1 MKRIAYLI
9 LASAAYAFSCA
20 SYGAGVAGF
29 HPDCAVCHQA
39 SPPSA
44 ENANREACV
53 GCHGEAPE
61 KGSVTADGKTLNP
74 HKGHFDVFDCLQCH
88 PAHKPG
94 KNGCLEC
101 HKSVSGVM
109 PEK

>member
-1 MKRIAYLI
+1 MKRMAYLM
-9 LASAAYAFSCA
+9 LASAVYAFSFA
-20 SYGAGVAGF
+20 SNAAGVAGF

-74 HKGHFDVFDCLQCH
+74 HKGHFDVFDCLQSRTSTR
-88 PAHKPG
+88 PMRRSARWP
-94 KNGCLEC
+94 
-101 HKSVSGVM
+101 SST
-109 PEK
+109 